1 MLQEETKKLEEQLV
15 TSATNTLSMLEEAE
29 KQKQEGLVLKF
40 DDLVERSKGFKTE
53 KLSKID
59 EVQGEM
65 AKIE

>member
-15 TSATNTLSMLEEAE
+15 TSATNTLNMLEEAE
-29 KQKQEGLVLKF
+29 KQKQEGLVQKF

-59 EVQGEM
+59 EVQEEM